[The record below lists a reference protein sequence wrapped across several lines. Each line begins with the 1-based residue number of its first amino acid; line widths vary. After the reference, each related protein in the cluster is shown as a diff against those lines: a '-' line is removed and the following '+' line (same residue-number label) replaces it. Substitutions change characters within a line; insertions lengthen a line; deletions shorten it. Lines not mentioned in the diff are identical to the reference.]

1 MTRKDQDL
9 LAEAYGAVNEG
20 LFDRLKAR
28 KDQAVGAV
36 KGVGDR
42 VKGAAQTLGGK
53 AVGAAGSA
61 LQAGI
66 DKAYTNPD
74 ALGDNK
80 LLQKGA
86 EMQKAGAKQTAAGK
100 ASGEEAKFKSYIAN
114 SAKTLANDLSKLGM
128 EVGDEAAL
136 INDIQ
141 ATISTHLTK
150 VTQRGTFNRGGRAN
164 QGSKVGVA
172 QPK

>member
-1 MTRKDQDL
+1 MTRKDQEL

-20 LFDRLKAR
+20 WFDKMRAR

-36 KGVGDR
+36 KGVKDR

-86 EMQKAGAKQTAAGK
+86 EMQKAGAEKTSAGK
-100 ASGEEAKFKSYIAN
+100 ASGQEAKYKSYITN
-114 SAKTLANDLSKLGM
+114 SAKTIAKDLKGLGM

-136 INDIQ
+136 MQDIQ
-141 ATISTHLTK
+141 ATISKHLTQVGK
-150 VTQRGTFNRGGRAN
+150 SGLFKRGGGDRRGT
-164 QGSKVGVA
+164 KVGV
-172 QPK
+172 KS

>member
-1 MTRKDQDL
+1 MTKKDQDL

-66 DKAYTNPD
+66 DKAYTNPE

-86 EMQKAGAKQTAAGK
+86 EMQKAGAKQTSAGK
-100 ASGEEAKFKSYIAN
+100 ASGDEAKFKSYIAN
-114 SAKTLANDLSKLGM
+114 SAKTIANDLSKLGM
-128 EVGDEAAL
+128 EVDDESAL
-136 INDIQ
+136 LNDIQ
-141 ATISTHLTK
+141 STISKHLTQ
-150 VTQRGTFNRGGRAN
+150 VTKGGLFKRGGGDRRGT
-164 QGSKVGVA
+164 QVGV
-172 QPK
+172 KS